1 MAENGHTNGT
11 NGHAGPTNGFTNDNS
26 HVEANPAIEAHNGN
40 GHFEATPAVEAT
52 NGNGTVEE
60 APRPAF
66 NGSTAR
72 PGHVASAGP
81 PIPGPL
87 GIESASLKGKIALV
101 TGAGMSFL
109 FSLSKQFSRVGF
121 VMGIKLM

>member
-1 MAENGHTNGT
+1 MAENGHTNGA
-11 NGHAGPTNGFTNDNS
+11 NGHAAATDGFTNDNG
-26 HVEANPAIEAHNGN
+26 HAPVIETLNGN
-40 GHFEATPAVEAT
+40 GHVEPAPIVEAT
-52 NGNGTVEE
+52 NGNDAVEE
-60 APRPAF
+60 TPRPAF

-101 TGAGMSFL
+101 TGAGKLFL
-109 FSLSKQFSRVGF
+109 FAPLQYILLSWICDGNYADAR
-121 VMGIKLM
+121 